1 MTREEAKELLPIIQ
15 AWAKGKEIQFK
26 ACSGKW
32 TDVEENEG
40 LSFVYSS
47 SDYRIK
53 PEPKYRPF
61 KTQEECWQEMHKHP
75 DFGWVKGNATGE
87 YKQVICISGYK
98 AELIF
103 NVFYGSPAYHSSKM
117 MFSSYTF
124 TDGTPFGIKEE

>member
-61 KTQEECWQEMHKHP
+61 KNQEECWQEMHKHP
-75 DFGWVKGNATGE
+75 NFGWLKRNNTGRYVHISVVSSDNLMFGSKG
-87 YKQVICISGYK
+87 YDYK
-98 AELIF
+98 AAFEC
-103 NVFYGSPAYHSSKM
+103 
-117 MFSSYTF
+117 YTF
-124 TDGTPFGIKEE
+124 TDGTPIGIKKA

>member
-1 MTREEAKELLPIIQ
+1 MTREKAKELLPIIQ

-61 KTQEECWQEMHKHP
+61 KNQEECWEEMHKHSN
-75 DFGWVKGNATGE
+75 FGWISDGYYKSTISVKPNSIVMTISSDE
-87 YKQVICISGYK
+87 YSFIS
-98 AELIF
+98 AFQTL
-103 NVFYGSPAYHSSKM
+103 
-117 MFSSYTF
+117 TF
-124 TDGTPFGIKEE
+124 IDGTPFGIKKEQRMI